1 MAAPANRPVSSRMTP
16 ERWERIRELFHATI
30 ERNADERAVYLADAC
45 ATDPSLRME
54 VEKLIS
60 SHEGAPSFL
69 ERTETTLP
77 AFENLPILQ
86 INQRIGHYRILA
98 PNPQEGM
105 GLFSKA
111 EDT

>member
-1 MAAPANRPVSSRMTP
+1 MAAPANLPVGSGMTP

-86 INQRIGHYRILA
+86 PNQRIGHYRIIWTIG
-98 PNPQEGM
+98 QG
-105 GLFSKA
+105 GV
-111 EDT
+111 